1 MGLPQ
6 FFVLGTSALRT
17 IVMARPRT
25 LSQLKAIDGLGQE
38 KIDKFGSSILE
49 VCNG

>member
-17 IVMARPRT
+17 IVLERPRT
-25 LSQLKAIDGLGQE
+25 LKQLEQIPGIGP
-38 KIDKFGSSILE
+38 DKLDRFGAFILE
-49 VCNG
+49 LTNA